1 MRLNNRYTE
10 VAINERTGIK
20 KLVGNSS
27 CSGGEKM
34 EDVVNVF
41 LCRDGR
47 DVEVSMLEYA
57 EAQRSFTDDVKIN
70 RYKRTVVVNGGWVT
84 KFVSEPAY
92 LDGMYIREITIS
104 TRMSTGGDIDKL
116 TNMLN
121 QARQGR
127 IAFQNSVINKIRV

>member
-1 MRLNNRYTE
+1 
-10 VAINERTGIK
+10 
-20 KLVGNSS
+20 
-27 CSGGEKM
+27 M

-47 DVEVSMLEYA
+47 DIQVSMLEYA
-57 EAQRSFTDDVKIN
+57 DAQRGFTDNVKIN

-92 LDGMYIREITIS
+92 LDGMHIREITIS

-127 IAFQNSVINKIRV
+127 IAFQNSVIKKLRV